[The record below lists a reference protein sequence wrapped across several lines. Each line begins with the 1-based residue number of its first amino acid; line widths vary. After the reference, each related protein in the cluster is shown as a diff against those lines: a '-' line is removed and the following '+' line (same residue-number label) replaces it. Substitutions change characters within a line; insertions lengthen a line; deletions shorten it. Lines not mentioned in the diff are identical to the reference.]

1 MSDVE
6 EVTQL
11 ILRERQG
18 RDRGWWRQM
27 AETFSP
33 TSRVRVSWI
42 DASGAEF
49 VEQSRRLALSGSGVC
64 HRMSAPVIHLNGGR
78 ALAEVAG
85 VIQARRT
92 VHGVVVEL
100 SSRLRLLYRLERDGE
115 WLIEALDAIYESDNM
130 LPAVSGQSPA
140 LDVEVL
146 LSRRESY
153 RYLAYLMWLRT
164 GEHVPDDLP
173 GDDRPE
179 LTGALYE
186 QAFAWLGKPI
196 PRE

>member
-6 EVTQL
+6 EITQL
-11 ILRERQG
+11 VLRERQG

-27 AETFSP
+27 AEAFSP

-49 VEQSRRLALSGSGVC
+49 VEQSRQLALSGPGVS
-64 HRMSAPVIHLNGGR
+64 HRMSPPVIHLHGRR

-85 VIQARRT
+85 TIQARRT
-92 VHGVVVEL
+92 VHGVVVDL
-100 SSRLRLLYRLERDGE
+100 SSRIRLLYRLEHHGE
-115 WLIEALDAIYESDNM
+115 WLIEALDAIYESDSM
-130 LPAVSGQSPA
+130 QPAVIGQSLD

-153 RYLAYLMWLRT
+153 RYLAYLMWLRA

-179 LTGALYE
+179 LTTALYE